1 MGRLQLRSWVEHRPR
16 LTCVWRVGWPAVLKH
31 SSCLAV
37 RRGSSIQSLRLVRY
51 DRQSV
56 RLPLG
61 THWAFTTLHH
71 VVSITARRAFEDTAP
86 LLQLAIDSLV
96 FARVVVVCVRKALLG
111 GGAGGGAAA
120 ASLATLAG
128 GWLFHLLHVALLHS
142 DVQVHGEAAA
152 RFVEL
157 FRMAQLSAGDGAPGA
172 QWSAPGCG
180 GDVSVAGGKSSAGA
194 GAGAGGDGDAGAD
207 AGDNAGDDA
216 GVSGGGSDG
225 MGAAGHHLSTA
236 VGENAAYSV
245 ARLVCEQFSHSFG
258 AAPAATSIAFLL
270 RQELPYVRCRV
281 QHMSCVVSGV
291 ACVLCGVCA

>member
-1 MGRLQLRSWVEHRPR
+1 M
-16 LTCVWRVGWPAVLKH
+16 C
-31 SSCLAV
+31 C
-37 RRGSSIQSLRLVRY
+37 
-51 DRQSV
+51 
-56 RLPLG
+56 
-61 THWAFTTLHH
+61 
-71 VVSITARRAFEDTAP
+71 
-86 LLQLAIDSLV
+86 V

-111 GGAGGGAAA
+111 GGAGGGATA

-157 FRMAQLSAGDGAPGA
+157 FRMAQLSAGDGVPGA

-194 GAGAGGDGDAGAD
+194 GAGAGGDGDAG
-207 AGDNAGDDA
+207 DDA
-216 GVSGGGSDG
+216 SDGG
-225 MGAAGHHLSTA
+225 MGAAGQHLSTA